1 MAYQT
6 LKKLFYVDSSSE
18 RFNNNVS
25 LAATRREA
33 ESTFKTGFKI
43 NGEELFLAAPREL
56 SLLNETIL
64 GREREIA
71 VALSGL
77 PAIARGALIR
87 SLVITEVV
95 CSNELEGVYS
105 TKRQINDLL
114 DSAPAD
120 SGNLSRRRFRE
131 LARLY
136 LELSNSSRNLP
147 NTPEDV
153 RGIYDHI
160 MSGEELGKDAP
171 DGMLF
176 RKGGVD
182 VIGGGGKIVH
192 RGLEPEREIIS
203 AVSQMISLA
212 SSPEIP
218 GTYRA
223 AISHFVFEYAHP
235 FYDGNGRTGRYLLA
249 LYLSQPLSTLTS
261 LSLSREIA
269 ENRRPYYK
277 AFREAEHPLN
287 HGELT
292 PFVLTLLQYVDAAQ
306 QRILSDLEVKS
317 SQFEVAKSNL
327 ERLAKEEH
335 LLDKQRDLLF
345 MLAQFRLFGA
355 FPDVPLKGMEEY
367 LGLKRAMTR
376 RHAGILEERGLVKK
390 AGSRPLRFTL
400 TEKGEIGLGI
410 AGA

>member
-1 MAYQT
+1 M
-6 LKKLFYVDSSSE
+6 
-18 RFNNNVS
+18 
-25 LAATRREA
+25 
-33 ESTFKTGFKI
+33 
-43 NGEELFLAAPREL
+43 
-56 SLLNETIL
+56 

-77 PAIARGALIR
+77 PTIARGALIR

-114 DSAPAD
+114 DSVPAD
-120 SGNLSRRRFRE
+120 SDNLSRRRFRE
-131 LARLY
+131 LARLH

-147 NTPEDV
+147 KTPEDV

-160 MSGEELGKDAP
+160 MSGEELGEDAP

-176 RKGGVD
+176 RREGVD
-182 VIGGGGKIVH
+182 VIGSGGKIVH

-277 AFREAEHPLN
+277 AFCEVEHPLN

-292 PFVLTLLQYVDAAQ
+292 SFVLMLLQYVDAAQ

-317 SQFEVAKSNL
+317 GQFEVAKSNL
-327 ERLAKEEH
+327 ERLAREER
-335 LLDKQRDLLF
+335 LPDKQRDLLF

-355 FPDVPLKGMEEY
+355 FPDVPLKGIGEY

-376 RHAGILEERGLVKK
+376 KHAGILEKRGLVKK

-400 TEKGEIGLGI
+400 TEKGEIVLGI
-410 AGA
+410 AGT